1 MNPEIAYEEIAQ
13 CRFPAELRCI
23 RSALDKLGAYC
34 RGHGLRPT
42 LWNQVELAVA
52 EGLNNAVE
60 HGCAGIANAQV
71 VLRWSWTLELL
82 RIEMIDP
89 GRFVPP
95 PSEASL
101 PEDLL
106 AEGGRG
112 AFIMASM
119 MDRVEHRLTD
129 EGHLLCLEKTVGFQ
143 TWKLEDAALMETT
156 IESMTEDL
164 SRSYE
169 DLAALFRFAEELATS
184 TSLSEFLDR
193 SLQRLLA
200 LVTGQS
206 AFVRLLSEDGKALD
220 LVGPPPAKAP
230 WIERSLPL
238 NSAAAAATAFN
249 TGRPVTVEDC
259 TKLPPNDPLH
269 HHKGGAF
276 ACPIFFRSKPLG
288 CLIVTRSVHLGYFS
302 AGELGLIRVVA
313 DFLGIVRT
321 TNILQEQR
329 EAQQRALRELEIASD
344 IQQSLLPRTFPDN
357 AGYRICGVCQSAQ
370 EVGGDY
376 FDALALPNDGIFLVI
391 ADVMGKGVPA
401 ALLATVLRTAIH
413 ARLDL
418 ATTPDLLLT
427 EVNRQ
432 IAQDLAQIDM
442 FITAQVAYL
451 SCKENTLRLVNAGHC
466 PLIHCRAA
474 TGEAVQ
480 LHGNGIPLG
489 VLAGFDYRADRYT
502 IEPGDRLVFLTD
514 GLYEVENEAAQPLG
528 IQALVDRINHERT
541 LPPAEFCS
549 RILGYVREYSGRA
562 SAADDHTLLTV
573 DRIPSSR
580 L

>member
-1 MNPEIAYEEIAQ
+1 MSPEIAYEEVAQ

-23 RSALDKLGAYC
+23 RLALDQLGAYC
-34 RGHGLRPT
+34 RGHGLRPA

-60 HGCAGIANAQV
+60 HGCAGVANAEV
-71 VLRWSWTLELL
+71 VLRWAWRGEVLCV
-82 RIEMIDP
+82 EMIDP
-89 GRFVPP
+89 GRFLPAP
-95 PSEASL
+95 AEACL

-112 AFIMASM
+112 AFIIASLV
-119 MDRVEHRLTD
+119 DRVEHRLTD
-129 EGHLLCLEKTVGFQ
+129 QGHLLVLEKTVGPQ
-143 TWKLEDAALMETT
+143 TWKLEDAAEMETT

-184 TSLSEFLDR
+184 TSLAEFLDH
-193 SLQRLLA
+193 SLDRLLK

-206 AFVRLLSEDGKALD
+206 AFMRLLAADGRSLD
-220 LVGPPPAKAP
+220 LVGPPPAKTP
-230 WIERSLPL
+230 WVEKALPL
-238 NSAAAAATAFN
+238 NSPATASTAFN

-259 TKLPPNDPLH
+259 SKLPANDPLH
-269 HHKGGAF
+269 HHEGGAF
-276 ACPIFFRSKPLG
+276 VCPIFFRSTPLG
-288 CLIVTRSVHLGYFS
+288 CLAVTRAAHLGYFS

-321 TNILQEQR
+321 TNVLQEQR
-329 EAQQRALRELEIASD
+329 QAQQRALRELEIASA
-344 IQQSLLPRTFPDN
+344 IQHSLLPRKFPDN
-357 AGYRICGVCQSAQ
+357 AGYRICGICQSAQ

-376 FDALALPNDGIFLVI
+376 FDALALPDSGILLVI

-413 ARLDL
+413 ARLGF
-418 ATTPDLLLT
+418 ASKPDRLLT

-442 FITAQVAYL
+442 FITAQVGYL
-451 SCKENTLRLVNAGHC
+451 CCKDNTLLLANAGHC

-474 TGEAVQ
+474 TGDALQ
-480 LHGNGIPLG
+480 LHGHGIPLG
-489 VLAGFDYRADRYT
+489 VIPDFEYRSDLYR

-514 GLYEVENEAAQPLG
+514 GLYEVENDAGHPLG
-528 IQALVDRINHERT
+528 IDALVDRINRDRLH
-541 LPPAEFCS
+541 PPAEFCS
-549 RILGYVREYSGRA
+549 RILGAVREYSGRTSA
-562 SAADDHTLLTV
+562 SDDHTLLTI
-573 DRIPSSR
+573 DRI
-580 L
+580 